1 MGILSHKNNPDK
13 WKEKYFHLLDE
24 CEDTEKTQQTKEDL
38 LCKTIIRLSLATTG
52 LNKALDPHLLHL
64 RTQLKKGLNNAQLKS
79 ELDEF
84 SNVLMRLDE
93 SPTEELLSD
102 ASLLFN
108 FLFHY
113 FPQQKKEIQHIEAK
127 YEKHGY
133 ANSQYL
139 IIAIN
144 DLIDSIQHIEPVAD
158 QPAKID
164 NPPLESLD
172 SAAIKIQLQL
182 LLDVT
187 EIPTIFESQ
196 TEQLKDKLNSN
207 TAIKSILDET
217 LSLLFKIKK
226 HRHLEQ
232 QEMAEFLAQLT
243 EQLTELGI
251 TASGVKSVSEYSSTK
266 RNLLDQS
273 VSTQMLDLQNS
284 SKQATKLEPLKQ
296 LIYSRLDDIAQQI
309 KKNQTLE
316 HVEREKTSQALNDLT
331 KKINKMEQESSALNS
346 KLEAANKLATHD
358 PLTGLAN
365 RLAYD
370 ERLTIE
376 IARWNRYKSP
386 LCLLIWDVDLFKK
399 INDSF
404 GHKAGDKTLIL
415 IAKLLSH
422 HCRKTD
428 FISRFGGE
436 EFVMLL
442 PNTDAKAA
450 LQSANKL
457 REVIEKTAFNS
468 NGKKISITISCGI
481 AQLMEG
487 DSAGTAFTRADKALY
502 QAKNNGRNQ
511 CVIQ

>member
-1 MGILSHKNNPDK
+1 MGILSHKNNPEK
-13 WKEKYFHLLDE
+13 WKNKYFQLLDDNE
-24 CEDTEKTQQTKEDL
+24 NAEKEQQITDDL
-38 LCKTIIRLSLATTG
+38 LCKTIIRLSLATSG

-64 RTQLKKGLNNAQLKS
+64 RTQIKKGLNNAQLKY
-79 ELDEF
+79 ELEEF
-84 SNVLMRLDE
+84 SNALMRLEE
-93 SPTEELLSD
+93 SGPEDSLTD

-144 DLIDSIQHIEPVAD
+144 DLIDSIQHIEPVAY
-158 QPAKID
+158 PSAKTEKLS
-164 NPPLESLD
+164 LESFD
-172 SAAIKIQLQL
+172 SEAIKTQLQL
-182 LLDVT
+182 LLEVT
-187 EIPTIFESQ
+187 EIPVKFESQ
-196 TEQLKDKLNSN
+196 AEQLKDKLNSN
-207 TAIKSILDET
+207 TAIKNILDQT
-217 LSLLFKIKK
+217 VSLLFKIKK

-232 QEMAEFLAQLT
+232 QEMTEFLAQLT
-243 EQLTELGI
+243 EQLAELGMK
-251 TASGVKSVSEYSSTK
+251 ASGVKSTTESSSTK

-284 SKQATKLEPLKQ
+284 SKQATQLAPLKK

-309 KKNQTLE
+309 KKQQALE
-316 HVEREKTSQALNDLT
+316 KVDREKTSKTLNHLT
-331 KKINKMEQESSALNS
+331 KKIRNMEQESSVLNS
-346 KLEAANKLATHD
+346 KLVAANKKATHD

-370 ERLTIE
+370 ERLSIE
-376 IARWNRYKSP
+376 IERWKRYKSP
-386 LCLLIWDVDLFKK
+386 LCLLIWDVDLFKT
-399 INDSF
+399 INDTF

-442 PNTDAKAA
+442 PNTDAQAA

-481 AQLMEG
+481 TQLTKG
-487 DSAGTAFTRADKALY
+487 DSAGIAFTRADQALY
-502 QAKNNGRNQ
+502 QAKHNGRNQ
-511 CVIQ
+511 CIIK